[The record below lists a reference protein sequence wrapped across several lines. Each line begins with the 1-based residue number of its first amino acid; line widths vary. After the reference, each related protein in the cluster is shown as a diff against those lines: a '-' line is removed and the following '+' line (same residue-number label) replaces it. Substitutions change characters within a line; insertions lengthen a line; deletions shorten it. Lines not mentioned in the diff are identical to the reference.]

1 MAALGAVCGLSGIL
15 AGRGARAVW
24 GLLRSASGVLY
35 SALPG
40 LARRAA
46 MRLTIWCKG
55 GMMID
60 K

>member
-1 MAALGAVCGLSGIL
+1 MALGAVWGLGGIL
-15 AGRGARAVW
+15 DGRGARAVW

-46 MRLTIWCKG
+46 MKTTIWCKG
-55 GMMID
+55 GRAIV
-60 K
+60 

>member
-1 MAALGAVCGLSGIL
+1 MALGAVWGLGRIL
-15 AGRGARAVW
+15 ERRGARAVW
-24 GLLRSASGVLY
+24 GLLRSASGLLY

-46 MRLTIWCKG
+46 MKTTIWCKG